1 MRLHLQLVLTGVLL
15 NLCACS
21 KVPTAE
27 SVPQPVAAREPATP
41 ASSRGSADA
50 SLSPLFSHIWRVT
63 KAPSQLGAGSIY
75 IFLPNGTLLQ
85 TSCLETYRIAAW
97 TIDKN
102 SPRILSVVED
112 RQPAYTASIEELTGT
127 TLRLQQRQERSKET
141 RDIVLTA
148 VEQEFVCPDM
158 PK

>member
-15 NLCACS
+15 NLCGCS
-21 KVPTAE
+21 KVPTTE
-27 SVPQPVAAREPATP
+27 SAPQPVAAKEPATP
-41 ASSRGSADA
+41 ASSGGSADS

-63 KAPSQLGAGSIY
+63 TAPSQPAAGSIY
-75 IFLPNGTLLQ
+75 VFLPNGTLLQ
-85 TSCLETYRIAAW
+85 TACVEAYRIAAW

-102 SPRILSVVED
+102 SPRVLSVVED
-112 RQPAYTASIEELTGT
+112 RQPAYTATIEELTGT
-127 TLRLQQRQERSKET
+127 TLRLQQRLVRSKET
-141 RDIVLTA
+141 RDIMLTA